1 MSSNKTQS
9 LTELVSETNPS
20 LDKPNYYFRWLLLL
34 VTQPNLNE
42 FVFVR
47 LRVSSENFEILD
59 GIEVTLLE
67 NQVYFLPYD
76 CIK

>member
-1 MSSNKTQS
+1 MI
-9 LTELVSETNPS
+9 
-20 LDKPNYYFRWLLLL
+20 

-47 LRVSSENFEILD
+47 FLIEIEKTEILS
-59 GIEVTLLE
+59 GIEVQILK

-76 CIK
+76 TIK

>member
-1 MSSNKTQS
+1 
-9 LTELVSETNPS
+9 LTTCA
-20 LDKPNYYFRWLLLL
+20 

-47 LRVSSENFEILD
+47 MLVKIKELQIFED
-59 GIEVTLLE
+59 IEVQILE